1 MGPSAAVPSVEA
13 SEEASLLS
21 SEASLEASEEAS
33 LEAEE
38 VEAEALLSEEL
49 LSVFAA
55 GGQHGDAQRGGHQNG
70 NCFFHNVDLL
80 FSFQRFWFS
89 LAGPSVR
96 QLCKM

>member
-49 LSVFAA
+49 L
-55 GGQHGDAQRGGHQNG
+55 
-70 NCFFHNVDLL
+70 
-80 FSFQRFWFS
+80 
-89 LAGPSVR
+89 
-96 QLCKM
+96 

>member
-21 SEASLEASEEAS
+21 SEASLEVSEEAS

-49 LSVFAA
+49 LSVLPQAA
-55 GGQHGDAQRGGHQNG
+55 SIETHSAAAIKMEIA
-70 NCFFHNVDLL
+70 FFIT
-80 FSFQRFWFS
+80 
-89 LAGPSVR
+89 
-96 QLCKM
+96 